1 MSEMEIAYGWFRP
14 SNEKI
19 EPEDTDDFYDL
30 EKKNNCHYVKVKGQL
45 YAFACYP
52 DELDASGFSL
62 LIPNMDDLRDT
73 QRFICMWYNGG
84 AGIHEVVE
92 DLIEGSLKDAL

>member
-1 MSEMEIAYGWFRP
+1 MSDYVVAYGWFRP

-19 EPEDTDDFYDL
+19 EPEDTDDFYEL
-30 EKKNNCHYVKVKGQL
+30 EKKNGVQYVKVKGKL
-45 YAFACYP
+45 YEFARY
-52 DELDASGFSL
+52 DNELESYGFSL
-62 LIPNMDDLRDT
+62 LIPNIDDMGDT

-92 DLIEGSLKDAL
+92 SLIKDSLK

>member
-1 MSEMEIAYGWFRP
+1 MSEMEVAYGWFRP

-30 EKKNNCHYVKVKGQL
+30 EEKNKLHYVKVKDKL
-45 YAFACYP
+45 YEFACYP
-52 DELDASGFSL
+52 GELDAYGFSL
-62 LIPNMDDLRDT
+62 LIPNKDDMGDT

-84 AGIHEVVE
+84 AGIHEVVQ
-92 DLIEGSLKDAL
+92 DLIEKSLDGV

>member
-14 SNEKI
+14 SDEKI

-30 EKKNNCHYVKVKGQL
+30 EEKNGVHYVKVEGKL
-45 YAFACYP
+45 YEFACYDDVLEP
-52 DELDASGFSL
+52 YGFSL
-62 LIPNMDDLRDT
+62 LIPNMDDMRDT

-84 AGIHEVVE
+84 AGIHEVVG
-92 DLIEGSLKDAL
+92 DLIKESLK